1 MTQHLRLWSGLVL
14 FAYVAGHLLNH
25 TFGLAS
31 VETMEAGRRVFAAV
45 WRSPS
50 GMAILGAGF
59 AVHGTLSIARLFR
72 GRSFRMPAWE
82 AAQQLLGLAIPFLL
96 FGHVLGTLGLA
107 VRFDL
112 DPSYSYVLWAIW
124 SDPWKQVALMAVVW
138 THGCIGMHFWLRLR
152 PWYRRGLPFFFSA
165 SLLLPALA
173 LAGFAVGGRDVLALA
188 AADAGWVGALLERIR
203 HPGKEGTE
211 WSENVEALAT
221 AAFGAALAALVV
233 WRSVRALKARRRR
246 SVRVTYPNGRVARA
260 EPGATLLEVS
270 RSAGIPH
277 ASVCGGRGRCSTC
290 RVHVS
295 RGFHT
300 LPPPDEDER
309 AQLTRIGAP
318 EHVRLAC
325 RVVPSDDITL
335 TPLLPTSAG
344 PSEAWMGMGHQQGA
358 EREIA
363 ILFADLR
370 AFTRL
375 SEDRLPY
382 DVVFLLNRFFLAM
395 GRAIE
400 GEGGH
405 VDKFIGDGVMALFG
419 IDGTLR
425 SGCRSALR
433 AVRAMA
439 AALEELNHALGEE
452 LPAPL
457 RIGIGLHAGPV
468 IVGEMGYGRAA
479 SVTAIGDAVNVASRL
494 EATTKKYDCQAVIS
508 HRVARL
514 AGADLSS
521 FPTHLSGIRGR
532 ERPLRVY
539 AVEDGGDV
547 PLPA

>member
-1 MTQHLRLWSGLVL
+1 
-14 FAYVAGHLLNH
+14 
-25 TFGLAS
+25 
-31 VETMEAGRRVFAAV
+31 
-45 WRSPS
+45 
-50 GMAILGAGF
+50 
-59 AVHGTLSIARLFR
+59 
-72 GRSFRMPAWE
+72 
-82 AAQQLLGLAIPFLL
+82 
-96 FGHVLGTLGLA
+96 
-107 VRFDL
+107 
-112 DPSYSYVLWAIW
+112 
-124 SDPWKQVALMAVVW
+124 
-138 THGCIGMHFWLRLR
+138 
-152 PWYRRGLPFFFSA
+152 
-165 SLLLPALA
+165 
-173 LAGFAVGGRDVLALA
+173 
-188 AADAGWVGALLERIR
+188 
-203 HPGKEGTE
+203 
-211 WSENVEALAT
+211 
-221 AAFGAALAALVV
+221 
-233 WRSVRALKARRRR
+233 
-246 SVRVTYPNGRVARA
+246 
-260 EPGATLLEVS
+260 
-270 RSAGIPH
+270 
-277 ASVCGGRGRCSTC
+277 
-290 RVHVS
+290 
-295 RGFHT
+295 
-300 LPPPDEDER
+300 
-309 AQLTRIGAP
+309 
-318 EHVRLAC
+318 
-325 RVVPSDDITL
+325 
-335 TPLLPTSAG
+335 
-344 PSEAWMGMGHQQGA
+344 MGMGHQQGA

-425 SGCRSALR
+425 SGCQSALR

-439 AALEELNHALGEE
+439 AALEELNYALGEE

-494 EATTKKYDCQAVIS
+494 EATTKEYDCQAVIS